1 MHPMQILLERRHYDF
16 LAEEARRLDTS
27 PAALLREL
35 VEARMGEV
43 PTPASAVERI
53 IGIGSSEGDE
63 LPESEHD
70 SVIYG
75 FRDR

>member
-1 MHPMQILLERRHYDF
+1 MHPTQALLEQRHYDF
-16 LAEEARRLDTS
+16 LTEEARRCDTS

-35 VEARMGEV
+35 VEARMEE
-43 PTPASAVERI
+43 TAASGSALDRI
-53 IGIGSSEGDE
+53 VGIGASEGDE

-70 SVIYG
+70 SIIYG